1 MCERVFALNPLSTRA
16 AAMDPDPCCMPRWNR
31 LLTSRQRI
39 WLSRRSVVDYTDD
52 IEVFMLGVICFLG
65 AKLTNID
72 VLLSSNLHRPLPY
85 RHLSTC
91 LAGTKSCCWPG
102 LASALR
108 GGRVQS
114 S

>member
-16 AAMDPDPCCMPRWNR
+16 AAMDPDPCCIPRWNR
-31 LLTSRQRI
+31 LLASRQRL
-39 WLSRRSVVDYTDD
+39 WLARMSAVDYTDD
-52 IEVFMLGVICFLG
+52 LEVFMLLEVICFLG
-65 AKLTNID
+65 VKLIDID

-102 LASALR
+102 LALSLR
-108 GGRVQS
+108 GGRV
-114 S
+114 